1 MWSETSFLHI
11 PGYLISPLT
20 GWSIK
25 IIHELRHFMRLLLL
39 NINYLRHYFLSK
51 PCRKILWILNTLPNG
66 VIHHNMPLS
75 TTNILIVSVSFPY
88 RSPIV
93 LLLFSYWEAET
104 IRKQYGIE
112 RRINE
117 WGTVEQWWLILLLSK
132 SQRQWQDSNKLL
144 WVSTCHLSTTTK
156 FDRLMQSMSRIW
168 NSLPNGVTHLSCPL
182 STSKFDKTM
191 HKISWILNTL
201 GIAPKCAFVP
211 FLIFGIFSCSA

>member
-1 MWSETSFLHI
+1 MRMASEMKNTSNWDYTHCMTVVSLEMSDE
-11 PGYLISPLT
+11 P
-20 GWSIK
+20 
-25 IIHELRHFMRLLLL
+25 
-39 NINYLRHYFLSK
+39 
-51 PCRKILWILNTLPNG
+51 KILWILNTLPNG

-75 TTNILIVSVSFPY
+75 TTNILIVSVSIPYQSRINPVSFPY
-88 RSPIV
+88 RFRIV
-93 LLLFSYWEAET
+93 LLLFSYCSP
-104 IRKQYGIE
+104 IGKRKQYGIE

-117 WGTVEQWWLILLLSK
+117 WGTVEQRWLILLLSK